1 MKKITEV
8 IIFMTMILTGIAWI
22 LGFDTIYSISAII
35 MGIAGIYYWFRYMI
49 SELFNGNEEREFIDD

>member
-8 IIFMTMILTGIAWI
+8 IIFMIMILAGIAWI

-35 MGIAGIYYWFRYMI
+35 MGTAGIYYWFRYTI
-49 SELFNGNEEREFIDD
+49 PELFNSNEEKFIDD

>member
-8 IIFMTMILTGIAWI
+8 IIFMTMILAGIAWI
-22 LGFDTIYSISAII
+22 LGFDIIYSISATI

-49 SELFNGNEEREFIDD
+49 PELFNSNEEREFIDD